1 VNLQISVF
9 SFRTELQKLQ
19 TDTQLRLGITE
30 NVKTIAITTDAKL
43 GYLFALKSY

>member
-1 VNLQISVF
+1 MQISLF

-19 TDTQLRLGITE
+19 TDTHLCLGITE
-30 NVKTIAITTDAKL
+30 NVKTIAITTDAKV

>member
-1 VNLQISVF
+1 MQISLF

-19 TDTQLRLGITE
+19 TDTQFCLGITE
-30 NVKTIAITTDAKL
+30 NVKTIAITTDAKV